1 MSTSISPATTNGATP
16 RNSVKANS
24 GLCVNVRLSA
34 IRKMVGEAQ
43 KNGLLG
49 AEEAAN
55 LTGVVGFPLPVE
67 IR

>member
-1 MSTSISPATTNGATP
+1 MEYRATMAALSAST
-16 RNSVKANS
+16 
-24 GLCVNVRLSA
+24 VNVRLSA

-43 KNGLLG
+43 KSGLLG